1 MTSEDMI
8 TVPVTELRV
17 GFGRRLGAILLD
29 GIIVLLLSG
38 IVYLV
43 AGSAFE
49 PLAQERLASQVEEYN
64 ITLPDSE
71 DTDTIAS
78 FTQVSTTFGIIV
90 SIVGLVYWLMEI
102 SLAATPGKMML
113 GIKIANADATA
124 APTSVLATRWF
135 IKSGLSSLLSIGAT
149 FTALSVLSTL
159 SSIVGFVVFIGCF
172 FALSQNRQALHDII
186 AKTAV
191 YRREHIR
198 TTEPVS

>member
-1 MTSEDMI
+1 
-8 TVPVTELRV
+8 
-17 GFGRRLGAILLD
+17 
-29 GIIVLLLSG
+29 
-38 IVYLV
+38 
-43 AGSAFE
+43 
-49 PLAQERLASQVEEYN
+49 
-64 ITLPDSE
+64 
-71 DTDTIAS
+71 
-78 FTQVSTTFGIIV
+78 
-90 SIVGLVYWLMEI
+90 
-102 SLAATPGKMML
+102 MML

-149 FTALSVLSTL
+149 LSALSVLSTL